1 MSWVIA
7 APEYVAAA
15 ANDLAGI
22 AATLSSA
29 NSAAAVPTAS
39 VLAAGA
45 DEVSA
50 GIAAMFGAHA
60 QAYQAISQQA
70 ALFHNQFVQL
80 MTAGAGQYAETEA
93 INALPMQPAQSVTS
107 SDPSVTTPLSSTP
120 GAAAAQASAP
130 ITSLFGSGT
139 ASAAPAAAA
148 AGGTGLLPGTG
159 ITGSAVAAPAAA
171 GPAHAAGGSR
181 HGGAVLA
188 AAFDTDVDADAAGSG
203 LGGAG
208 GMVFG
213 PGAIGANALGGV
225 AAPAPASGAAASG
238 GQTGGNASHGE
249 AVGSASHSAWMY
261 GSPEVVGDVPAEAG
275 PVASSGHGGLYQ
287 GSNGFYGNGGGSA
300 EASGIPA
307 VTPI

>member
-29 NSAAAVPTAS
+29 NSAAAFPTGS

-107 SDPSVTTPLSSTP
+107 SEPSMTTPLSSTP
-120 GAAAAQASAP
+120 AAAAAQASAP
-130 ITSLFGSGT
+130 SASLFGAG
-139 ASAAPAAAA
+139 AGSAAPAAAA
-148 AGGTGLLPGTG
+148 TGGTGLLPGAG
-159 ITGSAVAAPAAA
+159 ITGSAVAAPAWA

-188 AAFDTDVDADAAGSG
+188 AAFDTDADAAVGDG

-213 PGAIGANALGGV
+213 PGAIGANALGNV
-225 AAPAPASGAAASG
+225 AAPAATTGAAASG
-238 GQTGGNASHGE
+238 GQTGGNAGHGE

-261 GSPEVVGDVPAEAG
+261 GSPEAVGDVPAEADATAG
-275 PVASSGHGGLYQ
+275 NGHGGLYQ
-287 GSNGFYGNGGGSA
+287 GSGGFYGSAGGSA

-307 VTPI
+307 VTPL

>member
-29 NSAAAVPTAS
+29 NAAAAFPTGS

-80 MTAGAGQYAETEA
+80 MSAGAGQYAETEA
-93 INALPMQPAQSVTS
+93 LNALPMQPSQGVTS
-107 SDPSVTTPLSSTP
+107 SGPSATPLSFTP

-130 ITSLFGSGT
+130 SAGLFG
-139 ASAAPAAAA
+139 ASA
-148 AGGTGLLPGTG
+148 G
-159 ITGSAVAAPAAA
+159 
-171 GPAHAAGGSR
+171 
-181 HGGAVLA
+181 
-188 AAFDTDVDADAAGSG
+188 
-203 LGGAG
+203 
-208 GMVFG
+208 
-213 PGAIGANALGGV
+213 
-225 AAPAPASGAAASG
+225 
-238 GQTGGNASHGE
+238 
-249 AVGSASHSAWMY
+249 
-261 GSPEVVGDVPAEAG
+261 
-275 PVASSGHGGLYQ
+275 
-287 GSNGFYGNGGGSA
+287 
-300 EASGIPA
+300 
-307 VTPI
+307 

>member
-29 NSAAAVPTAS
+29 NAAAAFPTGS

-70 ALFHNQFVQL
+70 ALFHNQFVEL

-93 INALPMQPAQSVTS
+93 LNALPMQPAQSVTS
-107 SDPSVTTPLSSTP
+107 GPSVTTPLSSTP

-130 ITSLFGSGT
+130 SAGFYTPTGAT
-139 ASAAPAAAA
+139 AAAAAPAAAA
-148 AGGTGLLPGTG
+148 AGGTGLLPSAG

-171 GPAHAAGGSR
+171 GPAHATGGSH
-181 HGGAVLA
+181 HGGATLA
-188 AAFDTDVDADAAGSG
+188 AAYDTDPAAGDG

-225 AAPAPASGAAASG
+225 AAPAGANGGAASG
-238 GQTGGNASHGE
+238 GQSGGNAGQVE
-249 AVGSASHSAWMY
+249 AVGSHSAWMY
-261 GSPEVVGDVPAEAG
+261 GNPEAVGDVPAEAG
-275 PVASSGHGGLYQ
+275 PATSSGHGGLYQ
-287 GSNGFYGNGGGSA
+287 GSSGFYANGSGGSA
-300 EASGIPA
+300 EGGAPA
-307 VTPI
+307 VTPL

>member
-22 AATLSSA
+22 ADTLGSA
-29 NSAAAVPTAS
+29 NAAAAFPTGA
-39 VLAAGA
+39 VMAAGA
-45 DEVSA
+45 DEVSV

-70 ALFHNQFVQL
+70 ALFHSQFVQL

-93 INALPMQPAQSVTS
+93 LNAVPMQPSQGVTS
-107 SDPSVTTPLSSTP
+107 SSPSATPLSSTP

-130 ITSLFGSGT
+130 SASSFAASG
-139 ASAAPAAAA
+139 ASAAAAAPA
-148 AGGTGLLPGTG
+148 AGGTGLLPAG
-159 ITGSAVAAPAAA
+159 ITGSALAAPAAA
-171 GPAHAAGGSR
+171 GPAHAAGGSH
-181 HGGAVLA
+181 HGGATLA
-188 AAFDTDVDADAAGSG
+188 AAYDTDVDADAAGSG
-203 LGGAG
+203 LGGSG

-213 PGAIGANALGGV
+213 PGAIGANALGGA
-225 AAPAPASGAAASG
+225 AAPAAVSGGAASG
-238 GQTGGNASHGE
+238 GQSGGDAGHGA
-249 AVGSASHSAWMY
+249 AVGSHNAWMY
-261 GSPEVVGDVPAEAG
+261 GNPEAVADVPAEAG

-287 GSNGFYGNGGGSA
+287 GGGGFYGNGGGSA

-307 VTPI
+307 VTPL

>member
-22 AATLSSA
+22 GETLGSA
-29 NSAAAVPTAS
+29 NAAAAFPTGA

-45 DEVSA
+45 DEVSV

-70 ALFHNQFVQL
+70 ALFHSQFVQL

-93 INALPMQPAQSVTS
+93 LNALPMQPAQGVTS
-107 SDPSVTTPLSSTP
+107 SGPSATPLSSTP
-120 GAAAAQASAP
+120 GAAAAQSSAP
-130 ITSLFGSGT
+130 SVSSYAPTGGT
-139 ASAAPAAAA
+139 VVSAAPAAAA
-148 AGGTGLLPGTG
+148 AGGTGLLPSAG

-213 PGAIGANALGGV
+213 PGAIGANGLGGV
-225 AAPAPASGAAASG
+225 AAPAAATGAAASG
-238 GQTGGNASHGE
+238 GQSGGDAGHSQ
-249 AVGSASHSAWMY
+249 AVGSHNAWMY
-261 GSPEVVGDVPAEAG
+261 GNPEAVADVPAEAG
-275 PVASSGHGGLYQ
+275 PAASSGHGGLYQ
-287 GSNGFYGNGGGSA
+287 GSGGFYGHADGGSSPPIA
-300 EASGIPA
+300 
-307 VTPI
+307 TPL